1 MINKFKKKLKF
12 IVALSFIISIV
23 GCNNSGGDAQ
33 QYEEANKLVEKG
45 KYKQAKEI
53 YNNIKSYKDSENR
66 ITDCDFLITLGK
78 SVIERMN
85 ASDDENYSVLV
96 DTELSYL
103 EDFTYK
109 DFGNKKIEKAYK
121 NYSKGLNIQKGSLNK
136 DNLYSSDYAWQQ
148 GKVKRF
154 EVLSDL
160 YNEYNFLKN
169 NKTFVA
175 NYIKKLDYNKNLL
188 EAYNEIFMDISSQL
202 VDGDLSWN
210 YGDDYM
216 ETTIKNNS
224 NYTYDITFYVTYTN
238 DNNTILSKDS
248 YSETE
253 IKNGM
258 SYTIHLN
265 APIDDCNYEWEYQI
279 DDVLID

>member
-1 MINKFKKKLKF
+1 M
-12 IVALSFIISIV
+12 
-23 GCNNSGGDAQ
+23 
-33 QYEEANKLVEKG
+33 
-45 KYKQAKEI
+45 
-53 YNNIKSYKDSENR
+53 
-66 ITDCDFLITLGK
+66 
-78 SVIERMN
+78 
-85 ASDDENYSVLV
+85 
-96 DTELSYL
+96 
-103 EDFTYK
+103 
-109 DFGNKKIEKAYK
+109 
-121 NYSKGLNIQKGSLNK
+121 
-136 DNLYSSDYAWQQ
+136 
-148 GKVKRF
+148 
-154 EVLSDL
+154 
-160 YNEYNFLKN
+160 KN